1 MHDGQ
6 LEVTVDTVR
15 RLLADQFPQW
25 SNVPVVPVEGS
36 GTVNAIFRI
45 GDHHAARFPLV
56 VDDPRVARHIIDA
69 EADAARELS
78 TIASVPT
85 PVVLAIGDPGRGY
98 PGPWS
103 VSTWLDGSPATPDGL
118 ACSTEFAAD
127 VAGFIRELR
136 DADTHGRAFSGGG
149 RGGDLRAHDA
159 WIEECLAKSVGHF
172 DAGPV
177 DVDALDDAWR
187 SLRELPRHS
196 PDVMSHKDLIPAN
209 LLIDQGRLTG
219 VLDVGGFG
227 PADPAL
233 DLVVA
238 WHVFDDG
245 PRAELRRGLGSD
257 DLEWK
262 RGAAWAYVQAMGLVW
277 YYARSNPTMSA
288 LGRSTLERVIAS
300 SVASASVP

>member
-15 RLLADQFPQW
+15 GLLAEQFPQW
-25 SNVPVVPVEGS
+25 AHDPVVPVAGS

-45 GDHHAARFPLV
+45 GDRRAARFPLV
-56 VDDPRVARHIIDA
+56 VDDPEVARRIIEA

-103 VSTWLDGSPATPDGL
+103 VSTWLDGSPTTPDGL
-118 ACSTEFAAD
+118 AGSTEFAGD

-136 DADTHGRAFSGGG
+136 DADTRGRVFSGGG
-149 RGGDLRAHDA
+149 RGGDLRAHDDWVA
-159 WIEECLAKSVGHF
+159 ECLAKSVGHF
-172 DAGPV
+172 DTGRV
-177 DVDALDDAWR
+177 DVGALTDAWR
-187 SLRELPRHS
+187 AFRELPRRS

-209 LLIDQGRLTG
+209 LLADRGRLTG

-238 WHVFDDG
+238 WHVFEDG
-245 PRAELRRGLGSD
+245 PRQALRHALGSD
-257 DLEWK
+257 DLEWA
-262 RGAAWAYVQAMGLVW
+262 RGAAWAFAQSIGLVW
-277 YYARSNPTMSA
+277 YYERSNPTMSA
-288 LGRSTLERVIAS
+288 LGRSTLERIMAS
-300 SVASASVP
+300 HVTPIS